1 VEGGVMFNFSQ
12 KHTKITTL
20 YLLGQKTD
28 DLGPKLRQK
37 SRGKRPVLVV
47 PTLATEFT
55 LPENRPVF
63 LNIIKQL
70 SRITYL
76 YKIIFGLDGA
86 SSSESLDLARILKS
100 ADIKNYII
108 QHNDGKNFKGLYK
121 RLGEAGFKA
130 DQPGKG
136 RNMFMSFGI
145 AQALDSQYIGVLDA
159 DIRTFHRRQLDR
171 LFYPVIALDHE
182 FSKAFYSRISDGRMY
197 GRVKRLLLDPLLMA
211 LKRKFSETGEDKF
224 LRIID
229 YLLSFNYQLSGEV
242 IFDTSLLKRM
252 HFATNW
258 GVEVFTLIEVY
269 RKANNVAQVQ
279 FSTRPFDHKH
289 QIVSEEE
296 IDKGLYK
303 MAMDVVTTIL
313 STLVVEEGLEIS
325 DYFVQ
330 DLTATYLSV
339 ADELIKKYAANSAF
353 CDLSYDRNAEEE
365 IVRGVFKDAILTA
378 GDFFTSPYR
387 ITDRFLRVLLSDK
400 RFHKYLDQ
408 GLDNDLL
415 AYEKENQSQLFEIPQ
430 TVSWER
436 VIMKIPGILDEIKEV
451 VNSEKTRYARA

>member
-1 VEGGVMFNFSQ
+1 MFNFSQ

-20 YLLGQKTD
+20 YLLGRGTD

-63 LNIIKQL
+63 LNITKQL

-86 SSSESLDLARILKS
+86 TSAESLDLARILKD
-100 ADIKNYII
+100 AGVKNYII

-121 RLGEAGFKA
+121 RLGEAGYKA

-145 AQALDSQYIGVLDA
+145 AQALNSQYIGVLDA
-159 DIRTFHRRQLDR
+159 DIRNFHRRQLDR
-171 LFYPVIALDHE
+171 LFYPVIALDYE

-197 GRVKRLLLDPLLMA
+197 GRVKRLLLDPLLIA

-229 YLLSFNYQLSGEV
+229 YLLAFNYQLSGEAV
-242 IFDTSLLKRM
+242 FDTSLLKRM

-258 GVEVFTLIEVY
+258 GVEIFTLIEVY

-296 IDKGLYK
+296 KDKGLHK

-330 DLTATYLSV
+330 DLAATYLSV

-365 IVRGVFKDAILTA
+365 IVRGVYKDAILTA
-378 GDFFTSPYR
+378 GDYLTSPYR

-400 RFHKYLDQ
+400 RFRKYLDK

-430 TVSWER
+430 TISWER
-436 VIMKIPGILDEIKEV
+436 VIMKMPGILGDIKEV
-451 VNSEKTRYARA
+451 INSEKARYAKA

>member
-1 VEGGVMFNFSQ
+1 MFNFSQ
-12 KHTKITTL
+12 RHTKITTL
-20 YLLGQKTD
+20 YLLGRGTD

-55 LPENRPVF
+55 MPENRPVF
-63 LNIIKQL
+63 LNIVKHL
-70 SRITYL
+70 SKITYL
-76 YKIIFGLDGA
+76 YKIIFGLDA
-86 SSSESLDLARILKS
+86 ATKDESLELARIMKS
-100 ADIKNYII
+100 YGIKNYVI
-108 QHNDGKNFKGLYK
+108 QNNNNDNFKDLYK
-121 RLGEAGFKA
+121 KLGEAGFKQ
-130 DQPGKG
+130 DRRPGKG

-145 AQALDSQYIGVLDA
+145 AQALDSQCIGVIDA
-159 DIRTFHRRQLDR
+159 DIKTFHRRQLDR
-171 LFYPVIALDHE
+171 LFYPPIALDYE

-229 YLLSFNYQLSGEV
+229 YLLAFNYQLSGEV
-242 IFDTSLLKRM
+242 VFDTSLLKRM

-279 FSTRPFDHKH
+279 FSTKPFDHKH
-289 QIVSEEE
+289 QIVSEKDV
-296 IDKGLYK
+296 DKGLYK
-303 MAMDVVTTIL
+303 MAMDIVTIIL

-330 DLTATYLSV
+330 DLTATYLNV
-339 ADELIKKYAANSAF
+339 ADELIKKYAANSSF
-353 CDLSYDRNAEEE
+353 CDLFYDRNAEEE
-365 IVRGVFKDAILTA
+365 VVRGVFKDAILTA
-378 GDFFTSPYR
+378 GDYITSPYR
-387 ITDRFLRVLLSDK
+387 ITDRFLRILLSDK
-400 RFHKYLDQ
+400 RFHKYLDA
-408 GLDNDLL
+408 GIDDDLL
-415 AYEKENQSQLFEIPQ
+415 TYERENQSQLFEIPQ

-436 VIMKIPGILDEIKEV
+436 IIMRMPGILDEIRDV
-451 VNSEKTRYARA
+451 IDREKALYAKA